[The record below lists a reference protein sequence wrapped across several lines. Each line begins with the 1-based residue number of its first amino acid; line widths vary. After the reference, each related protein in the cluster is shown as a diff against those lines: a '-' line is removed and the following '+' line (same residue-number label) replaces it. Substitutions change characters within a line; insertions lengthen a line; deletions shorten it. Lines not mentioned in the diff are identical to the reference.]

1 MSTNFFRLDGVQ
13 DTLVLYSEHSKL
25 PRLLYW
31 GSALPLKMD
40 LAAMAM
46 AAQRPVPHGGL
57 DQEEEVS
64 WLPEPGRGFT
74 DVPGLIA
81 QRGSC
86 GLYTQLHIGVAK
98 PSAHG
103 WEFECADT
111 LARITLVLSIDM
123 DPANGVVSAHSS
135 LTNQGDD
142 DLQIDWLASFTLP
155 VSEFLQHRL
164 SMGGRW
170 SDEFRLTREAIGSAG
185 WLQESRLGRTSHH
198 AFPGLMLSTCA
209 ARADH
214 GEVWAGQLAWSG
226 NHRTLLQRC
235 RLGGIQWQ
243 MGELLL
249 PGEVNLAPQET
260 YTTPVAHFARSRDGF
275 RDLSRRWHHFVR
287 SQVLPRQ
294 HTSTTRP
301 VQFSTWEATYFD
313 HDAPR
318 LRALADAAAE
328 VGVERFVLD
337 DGWFVGRHD
346 DRAGLGDW
354 VPCPQRYPQGLRP
367 LAEHCQSLGMEF
379 GLWVEPESVN
389 ANSNL
394 YRTHPE
400 WVLGIA
406 DLQQP
411 LGRHQYVLNLGLPD
425 VRDYLFESLDR
436 ILRSTPIHFLKWDM
450 NRDMTHA
457 AGVDGRAGVRAHV
470 LGLYALIDQLRI
482 AHPGLQ
488 IETCAS
494 GGARTDLAILRRT
507 DRVWVSDCN
516 DPFARQRIQHGFL
529 LFYPPELMGAHV
541 GDAHSHTNGR
551 TATIAL
557 RTLSA
562 LFGHMGI
569 EANLLN
575 MRAEDLEFLRTAL
588 RVYKEHRAWI
598 HQGLVSSVDHPDPHI
613 HIVSAVADDLGK
625 ALLSVVGLETTNTA
639 VVAPVRL
646 RGLDPEANYRVHIHP
661 HWPARAAAGKS
672 ASAFHQGATVTLSGV
687 VLAEHG
693 LQIPVLAVGDSLL
706 IELQRDVEVPIGL
719 KRQVTLTQ
727 Q

>member
-1 MSTNFFRLDGVQ
+1 MSLNFFRLDGLH

-31 GSALPLKMD
+31 GSALPLKTD
-40 LAAMAM
+40 LTAMAA

-74 DVPGLIA
+74 DAPGLIA

-86 GLYTQLHIGVAK
+86 GLYTQLHIRVAR
-98 PSAHG
+98 PAARG
-103 WEFECADT
+103 WEIDCADT
-111 LARITLVLSIDM
+111 LAQISLVLSIDM
-123 DPANGVVSAHSS
+123 DPATGVVSAHSS
-135 LTNQGDD
+135 LTNQGGDN
-142 DLQIDWLASFTLP
+142 LQIDWLASITLP
-155 VSEFLQHRL
+155 VPEFLQHRH

-170 SDEFRLTREAIGSAG
+170 SDEFQLTTEAIGSAG

-198 AFPGLMLSTCA
+198 AFPGLILSACGA
-209 ARADH
+209 LADQ

-226 NHRTLLQRC
+226 NHRTLMQRC
-235 RLGGIQWQ
+235 HLGGMQWQ

-249 PGEVNLAPQET
+249 PGEVNLLPQET
-260 YTTPVAHFARSRDGF
+260 YTTPVAHFARSSAGLRDV
-275 RDLSRRWHHFVR
+275 SRRWHHFVR
-287 SQVLPRQ
+287 SQVLPRH
-294 HTSTTRP
+294 HTPNTRP

-313 HDAPR
+313 HDALR

-394 YRTHPE
+394 YRAHPE

-411 LGRHQYVLNLGLPD
+411 LGRHQYVLNLGLPE

-436 ILRSTPIHFLKWDM
+436 ILRSTLIHFLKWDM

-457 AGVDGRAGVRAHV
+457 VGMDGRAGARAHV
-470 LGLYALIDQLRI
+470 LGLYTLIDQLRV

-494 GGARTDLAILRRT
+494 GGARADLAILRRT

-516 DPFARQRIQHGFL
+516 DPIARQRIQHGFL

-541 GDAHSHTNGR
+541 GDAQSHTNGR
-551 TATIAL
+551 TASMPL
-557 RTLSA
+557 RTVSA

-575 MRAEDLEFLRTAL
+575 MRADDLQFLRTAL
-588 RVYKEHRAWI
+588 QVYKEHRAWI
-598 HQGLVSSVDHPDPHI
+598 HKGSVAPVDHPDPHI
-613 HIVSAVADDLGK
+613 HIVVAISNDLGK
-625 ALLSVVGLETTNTA
+625 ALVSVVALETTRTA

-646 RGLDPEANYRVHIHP
+646 RGLKPEALYRVRIHP
-661 HWPARAAAGKS
+661 HWPARATAGKTC
-672 ASAFHQGATVTLSGV
+672 SAFHQGVTVALSGLV
-687 VLAEHG
+687 MAEHG
-693 LQIPVLAVGDSLL
+693 LQIPVLTVGDCLL
-706 IELQRDVEVPIGL
+706 IELLSEV
-719 KRQVTLTQ
+719 
-727 Q
+727 